1 MDRTLKWNF
10 SALDYI
16 KISPSLPR
24 CTFPSHESH
33 VAFDDLHPGRRD
45 AVRRLGLEERIQSRR
60 MPEST
65 EMARRFT
72 ATPAYAVV
80 TLVRESVSKRI
91 SLIRKSFILSHSQVD
106 VRANSARDSEH

>member
-33 VAFDDLHPGRRD
+33 VAFDDLHPED
-45 AVRRLGLEERIQSRR
+45 AMRCVGTRGKNSI
-60 MPEST
+60 T
-65 EMARRFT
+65 ENAGIDGNGKT
-72 ATPAYAVV
+72 IYSYAVV
-80 TLVRESVSKRI
+80 TLGRESVSKRI

-106 VRANSARDSEH
+106 VRANSVRDSEH